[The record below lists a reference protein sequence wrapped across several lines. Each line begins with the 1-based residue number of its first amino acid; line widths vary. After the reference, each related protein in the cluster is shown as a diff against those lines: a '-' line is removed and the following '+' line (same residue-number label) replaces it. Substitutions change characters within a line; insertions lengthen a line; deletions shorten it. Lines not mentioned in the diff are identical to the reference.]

1 MRTIRNT
8 VYIVANEPKGVL
20 NGVYDF
26 LERNTDIVFH
36 RPNAQPIYGH
46 TPNLTAKH
54 ADYRQ
59 VPAFIQRGFQINVD
73 QQYEPSELWLARNR
87 NNTTAAPEQFRDN
100 RLKYGMWQS
109 YGGGHNLK
117 RWIPPQVYGES
128 NPDFFPMIDGKRD
141 VNGHNQLCFTN
152 PRLLDEMTRLVLEQI
167 SLAPS
172 PTYYKTYNIMTE
184 DCNGLCECPQCLAPI
199 KLPDGAL
206 LPPDDPSFR
215 STQHYIF
222 MNEVAR
228 RVTAIHPKVK
238 INTYAYSWSV
248 TPPKIELLPSVTA
261 RFCTVMKND
270 KESINGPSNAKWLD
284 LTTRWSRQ
292 KANLVW
298 REYYGLGARFCRPVA
313 EVVAEDLRTIL
324 ALGINRAFSESAFN
338 ENPDRQKEHHPFDVS
353 AMEYWVI
360 SRLYW
365 DPTQDVQKLR
375 DDFLRRTFREAFA
388 PMKTFFDAIRQK
400 WYATAKASTFL
411 DNPVKSADYYIIQA
425 GIETLCRD
433 SLVEAEALA
442 VHPGSLKQVRAI
454 RSVFEYWMAEAP
466 KSRTPEIVVP
476 KIKDVAALAD
486 MPWQINGLNRMNS
499 AEPSQ
504 FQSRIRLAHDMDNLF
519 IDFAFDHPAPDQING
534 VRPPQPKETWPAGE
548 HLEFFLDGALADQA
562 QYYFFVFNAFGL
574 KWDGIGTESDWNGDW
589 SLQTEIHATG
599 WTAHLIIPMNTIGV
613 NVTSAASSTE
623 RSTNKQITAK
633 RKTVCESIPA
643 GAALACTQPLASDNS
658 SSNGEPKTNL
668 APAHAQFVD
677 VKQGDSIVKRQRFS
691 RHGLALRFCLILGLA
706 MAVSMNALEVRN
718 PSFEDGRRGKEE
730 IGSSWWW
737 NNINCNA
744 ITLDTEVKRSGQRS
758 LCLDITENSILSR
771 PQGRYWNRHLL
782 VSQSITAE
790 PETIY
795 TVKAWIKTTLSKG
808 TAGIAIQMR
817 KKDGALIRNHWAPQ
831 KFFVVTAPMDDW
843 QELVYTFKTPDE
855 CERFDLILGAE
866 DALGKIWF
874 DDVSAAEG
882 ASIPAVPNAM
892 RRPVIDGQLSFPGE
906 WDNALVL

>member
-1 MRTIRNT
+1 MFKPASYFSALMFCAAASSAAALPLATEGAQTCCIVRSFPAPEPVCFAADELQRFLWEITGVCPYVRKSPMGGKRTNIVLACPDAWATANPETFTQDLQAIGDTDGFAVRTIRNT

-599 WTAHLIIPMNTIGV
+599 WTAHLIIPMSTIGV
-613 NVTSAASSTE
+613 NVTQRSKLNGTFYKQTNYGEEKNCVREHSSWGGAGLHSAA
-623 RSTNKQITAK
+623 
-633 RKTVCESIPA
+633 
-643 GAALACTQPLASDNS
+643 GF
-658 SSNGEPKTNL
+658 G
-668 APAHAQFVD
+668 QFV
-677 VKQGDSIVKRQRFS
+677 
-691 RHGLALRFCLILGLA
+691 
-706 MAVSMNALEVRN
+706 LE
-718 PSFEDGRRGKEE
+718 
-730 IGSSWWW
+730 W
-737 NNINCNA
+737 
-744 ITLDTEVKRSGQRS
+744 
-758 LCLDITENSILSR
+758 
-771 PQGRYWNRHLL
+771 
-782 VSQSITAE
+782 
-790 PETIY
+790 
-795 TVKAWIKTTLSKG
+795 
-808 TAGIAIQMR
+808 
-817 KKDGALIRNHWAPQ
+817 
-831 KFFVVTAPMDDW
+831 
-843 QELVYTFKTPDE
+843 
-855 CERFDLILGAE
+855 
-866 DALGKIWF
+866 
-874 DDVSAAEG
+874 
-882 ASIPAVPNAM
+882 
-892 RRPVIDGQLSFPGE
+892 
-906 WDNALVL
+906 